1 MGRPWVIPLTI
12 LWLIQRDPGI
22 EGKVTCREV
31 QLHRDCE
38 TLCSSNRYGVVSC
51 ELRVA
56 VILPAD
62 PDFDISLPRVFPVL
76 DLAVYEARSRGL
88 LPYWLKLKFLPQD
101 DHCDAMYAQIGAI
114 DSYSNCVHLFL
125 GPACDYCVAV
135 VGRVVKFFGA
145 PLITTGGF
153 TFDFTEK
160 KTECKDEYF
169 MTTRI
174 GSLAFR
180 DMAKF
185 FVAIMDRYEWRKVH
199 LVYATNG
206 QSHVAGRHSCQ
217 LMMKSMVEFI
227 KKEQNFTYGTFD
239 IEATPI
245 GDYAEAMRDHV
256 GNWYSGRCFSNLYLQ
271 PLPPHFLA
279 SCVGG
284 LV

>member
-1 MGRPWVIPLTI
+1 MGTNWIVAFTIAWLTC
-12 LWLIQRDPGI
+12 PVVN
-22 EGKVTCREV
+22 GKVTCREV
-31 QLHRDCE
+31 QMARDCE
-38 TLCSSNRYGVVSC
+38 ALCKRNDHGVVSC

-62 PDFDISLPRVFPVL
+62 PRFDIALPKVLPVL

-88 LPYWLKLKFLPQD
+88 VPHWLKLEFLPQD

-114 DSYSNCVHLFL
+114 DSFSNCVHLFL
-125 GPACDYCVAV
+125 GPACDYCVAA

-174 GSLAFR
+174 GKVAFR
-180 DMAKF
+180 DLANF
-185 FVAIMDRYEWRKVH
+185 IVALMNRYEWRKVH

-206 QSHVAGRHSCQ
+206 QSQVAGRHTCQ
-217 LMMKSMVEFI
+217 LTMKSMVEFI
-227 KKEQNFTYGTFD
+227 KKQPNFTFGTFD
-239 IEATPI
+239 VETTVVEDYTEAL
-245 GDYAEAMRDHV
+245 RDHV
-256 GNWYSGRCFSNLYLQ
+256 GNWY
-271 PLPPHFLA
+271 
-279 SCVGG
+279 GG
-284 LV
+284 KWKNVTPSSSSSSS